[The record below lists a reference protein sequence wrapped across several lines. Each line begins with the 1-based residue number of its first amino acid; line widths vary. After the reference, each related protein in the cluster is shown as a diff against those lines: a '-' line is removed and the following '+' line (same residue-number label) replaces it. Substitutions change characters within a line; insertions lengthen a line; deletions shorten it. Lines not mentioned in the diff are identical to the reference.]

1 MKKKIGIYGGSFN
14 PIHHGHIGVAK
25 YVKEYV
31 KLDEVWLM
39 VSPNNPLKDSK
50 ILAPEKERLEGVK
63 NAIKDIPCLV
73 ACDFEFYL
81 PKPSYTAD
89 TLKAL
94 VKHAKNIKRK
104 GEITYDCEFSL
115 IIGEDSLATLPQWK
129 DYEYIVNNFTIYVYP
144 RHGVNSTQVKQIPI
158 HENIKILYDAPYI
171 DISST
176 EIRNKNKNNKNMK
189 AENNTNEKVNEAL
202 QFADE
207 VFQKVL
213 SDTKQKEWFESLD
226 NLEKSRVE
234 FMSKAIA
241 LQVRADLSLKLEP
254 IEIENGP
261 KPVLGW
267 YD

>member
-25 YVKEYV
+25 YVKEYA

-50 ILAPEKERLEGVK
+50 ILAPEKERLEDVK
-63 NAIKDIPCLV
+63 NAIKDIPGLV

-176 EIRNKNKNNKNMK
+176 EIRNKKQKHD
-189 AENNTNEKVNEAL
+189 EAL
-202 QFADE
+202 EFANE

-261 KPVLGW
+261 KPVFGW